1 LKDVMFVHINM
12 LVKRRDGGRE
22 LGERER
28 MEEDGRRTGSG
39 MRDRG
44 PLRATGARE
53 RCATC
58 VEATILDTPASMEAA
73 C

>member
-1 LKDVMFVHINM
+1 MFVHINKF
-12 LVKRRDGGRE
+12 VTKRREDDGRE
-22 LGERER
+22 LGGRER
-28 MEEDGRRTGSG
+28 MEGGRGWEGDGSG

-58 VEATILDTPASMEAA
+58 VEATILDAPA
-73 C
+73 